1 MGSGVT
7 AETSAGSIVK
17 RLYVYGEAVA
27 GSEAAKALAEEIHT
41 LLREAAGVE
50 PHVIKLPVAT
60 WVDEGAVVECTGLR
74 VEGVNLPQTLGGE
87 ACGRLVEVKCTS
99 PPCFNHVSE
108 GDIVIAEVPEDPDD
122 VTTLY
127 VAAMERGAS
136 ALLVY
141 DRWPGRHRRIVVS
154 GRWDYAL
161 LPSPAPM
168 PAVHLRREDGI
179 RLRSACLGSLVRL
192 HASARIEWRHGRII
206 EAVIGSEGPEVLLIA
221 HYDHWLGGSGD
232 NLAGV
237 AALIRAVERLR
248 GRVGGWTLRVAVLD
262 AEEFGDPQLPAWYWS
277 YGSRWYARE
286 LLDSGLLRD
295 IVAVLNLDMPVVKR
309 LYLASTPEL
318 RNVVRAVAPRV
329 LTLEP
334 LEYETCYS
342 DGYQFARL
350 GVASATLY
358 NIDEYLEY
366 YHSDVDTPERPDYE
380 AVEAAAAAYAA
391 AALKLG
397 ERGEKSLDYQG
408 YIETLVKLA
417 ERLPLEAR
425 RAAYMVA
432 EEMRIALRAGNYAAL
447 REAASALNRVLGYCV
462 FRGDYRWDTGGFTP
476 MLAPWVRVATEEV
489 LRAAEGSPR
498 DAPGDAVIPGLE
510 EHLAVAF
517 PTPVRL
523 WAKTRVLTPT
533 ARSVIEKALRH
544 HLLDAARG
552 LADRLLA
559 VYEALRRTR
568 EL

>member
-1 MGSGVT
+1 MSL
-7 AETSAGSIVK
+7 ETPVRVIVEK
-17 RLYVYGEAVA
+17 LYAHGEAVA
-27 GSEAAKALAEEIHT
+27 GSDAAKALAEEIHS

-50 PHVIKLPVAT
+50 PHVVKLPVAT
-60 WVDEGAVVECTGLR
+60 WSDEGAVVECSGLR
-74 VEGVNLPQTLGGE
+74 INGVNLPQTLGGE
-87 ACGRLVEVKCTS
+87 AHGRLVEVNCTA
-99 PPCFNHVSE
+99 PPCFKHVNE
-108 GDIVIAEVPEDPDD
+108 GDIVLAEVPEDPDD

-136 ALLVY
+136 ALIVY

-154 GRWDYAL
+154 GRWDYSL

-179 RLRSACLGSLVRL
+179 RLKRGCLGSLVKL
-192 HASARIEWRHGRII
+192 EASARIEWRQGRII
-206 EAVIGSEGPEVLLIA
+206 EAIIGGEGPEILLTA

-237 AALIRAVERLR
+237 AALLRAVERLR
-248 GRVGGWTLRVAVLD
+248 GSVKGWTLRVAVLD

-286 LLDSGLLRD
+286 LLDSGLLQG
-295 IVAVLNLDMPVVKR
+295 IIAVLNLDMPVVKK
-309 LYLASTPEL
+309 LYLAATPEL
-318 RNVVRAVAPRV
+318 RSIIHSLAPRT

-366 YHSDVDTPERPDYE
+366 YHTDADTPDKPDYE
-380 AVEAAAAAYAA
+380 AVEAAAVAYAEA
-391 AALKLG
+391 ARRLG
-397 ERGEKSLDYQG
+397 EGGEKSLDYQG
-408 YIETLVKLA
+408 YIEALVKLA

-432 EEMRIALRAGNYAAL
+432 EEMRIALRDERYAAL
-447 REAASALNRVLGYCV
+447 REAASLLNRVLGYCV

-476 MLAPWVRVATEEV
+476 MLAPWVRVAAEEA
-489 LRAAEGSPR
+489 LRAAEGNPA

-523 WAKTRVLTPT
+523 WAKTHELSST
-533 ARSVIEKALRH
+533 ARRVIEKAMRH
-544 HLLDAARG
+544 HLLDAAKG
-552 LADRLLA
+552 FADRLLA